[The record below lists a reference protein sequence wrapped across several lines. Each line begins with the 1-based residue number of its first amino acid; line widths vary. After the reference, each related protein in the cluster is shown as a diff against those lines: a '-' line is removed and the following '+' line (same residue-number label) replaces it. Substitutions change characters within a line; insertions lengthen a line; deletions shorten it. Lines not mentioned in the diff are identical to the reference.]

1 MSDKTNLEIFE
12 IYNNMQGKKG
22 EKDDQRMSEVVR
34 KSSMM
39 LMNLYQKPVQPQ
51 EINKSYN

>member
-1 MSDKTNLEIFE
+1 MSDQTNLEIFE
-12 IYNNMQGKKG
+12 IYNNVQGKKG

-51 EINKSYN
+51 EINKS

>member
-1 MSDKTNLEIFE
+1 MSDQTNLEIFE
-12 IYNNMQGKKG
+12 IYNNVQGKKG

>member
-1 MSDKTNLEIFE
+1 MSDQTNLEIFE